1 MKEIFKGFERLD
13 YSLLPTMIHKLEN
26 LSKYL
31 KSNIYCKRDDMTGF
45 AFGGNKTRKLDYLIA
60 DALRKNAD
68 TLIAVGANQSNFCRI
83 ASGYGAVSGLNV
95 KLVLG
100 GKKPDRITGNLML
113 DYLFGADIIHVDS
126 ENWSDWENEGKELEK
141 KLITDGKKVYYM
153 PIGGSTEIGAL
164 GYTEA
169 MIEINKFSTENN
181 IYFDKIFHP
190 TGSAGTQSGL
200 VVGKSLTKCH
210 SDIMGIAITKTENQ
224 IKKEVEGLSEKTGKL
239 LNVNINYNDIIVDD
253 NYIGECYGAET
264 ESAKESIKLFAKKE
278 GILLDNVYSGKAAA
292 GMIDY
297 IRAGR
302 ILENENILFLH
313 TGGNIQLFK

>member
-13 YSLLPTMIHKLEN
+13 YSLLPTKIHKLEN
-26 LSKYL
+26 LSSYL

-60 DALRKNAD
+60 DALRKNSD

-83 ASGYGAVSGLNV
+83 ASGYGAVTGLDV

-126 ENWSDWENEGKELEK
+126 ENWSDWESKGKELER
-141 KLITDGKKVYYM
+141 KLISEGKKVYYM

-164 GYTEA
+164 GYAEA
-169 MIEINKFSTENN
+169 MIEINKYSTENN

-190 TGSAGTQSGL
+190 TGSAGTQSGM
-200 VVGKSLTKCH
+200 VAGKSLTNYKC
-210 SDIMGIAITKTENQ
+210 DIIGVAITKSENQ
-224 IKKEVEGLSEKTGKL
+224 IRKEAEELSEKIGKL
-239 LNVNINYNDIIVDD
+239 LDVTINFKDIIVDD

-264 ESAKESIKLFAKKE
+264 VGAKEAIKLFAKKE

-302 ILENENILFLH
+302 ISEKENILFLH